1 METLLCEVIA
11 IYKNPKYRIIKY
23 NDEYLMV
30 NIINNWLVLFIP
42 LLNWLTPKRYIKISQ
57 EELENLNTFKPAKN
71 NAFWPALGSSVLF
84 SATFRKYMPLFNVRL
99 EKTIVIAIFFVV
111 FLGILFFY
119 LNLNRRLALSV
130 FTMNKEKSQK
140 MILLPNLKHFF
151 FIIFAYLYFGG
162 FSFFTLYALITIDVQ
177 NIIIFICWGAVT
189 MFFFFINIVPI
200 GIKKAHVILLKK
212 S

>member
-1 METLLCEVIA
+1 METLVCEVIA

-57 EELENLNTFKPAKN
+57 EELESLNTFKPAKN

-84 SATFRKYMPLFNVRL
+84 SVTFRKYMPLFNVRL
-99 EKTIVIAIFFVV
+99 ENNSNSHIFVV

-130 FTMNKEKSQK
+130 FTMNKEKVRK
-140 MILLPNLKHFF
+140 
-151 FIIFAYLYFGG
+151 
-162 FSFFTLYALITIDVQ
+162 
-177 NIIIFICWGAVT
+177 
-189 MFFFFINIVPI
+189 
-200 GIKKAHVILLKK
+200 
-212 S
+212 